1 MYMRLV
7 QLNVKEEALGE
18 LRSFYDL
25 NIVPAL
31 RLIRGCLY
39 AGLVQGSGRPSEC
52 VSMTFWDTAENADSY
67 EKSGLFKKLLEN
79 AGKYLADTSEWK
91 ILLTEDLS
99 VQYEE
104 VREEPVVNAYHL
116 ASSQTGE
123 LLSAARMRGIY
134 LRVVSPQLRPGKEE
148 EFKRIYTED
157 VLPKLRT
164 VRGCRYAALI
174 EHTSETRK
182 MLSMSIWDSKQ
193 DADDYEISGTFD
205 DLTDKVK
212 HTFSEIYQWKMR
224 LEQETGNQVVTSE
237 ELRVEGYSVVAGQSF
252 F

>member
-7 QLNVKEEALGE
+7 QLNVKPEAVGE
-18 LRSFYDL
+18 LRSYYDRH
-25 NIVPAL
+25 IVPAL
-31 RLIRGCLY
+31 HTIPGCLY
-39 AGLVQGSGRPSEC
+39 AGLVQGAARPSEC
-52 VSMTFWDTAENADSY
+52 ISMTFWDSAAHADEY
-67 EKSGLFKKLLEN
+67 ERSGAFKKLLES
-79 AGKYLADTSEWK
+79 AGKYLADSSEWK

-99 VQYEE
+99 VQYEQ
-104 VREEPVVNAYHL
+104 VHEEPVVNAYNV

-134 LRVVSPQLRPGKEE
+134 LRVVSPQLRPGKED
-148 EFKRIYTED
+148 EFKRIYIDE
-157 VLPKLRT
+157 VLPRLRT

-174 EHTSETRK
+174 EHVTESRK

-193 DADDYEISGTFD
+193 EADDYEISGTFD
-205 DLTDKVK
+205 ELTNKLK

-224 LEQETGNQVVTSE
+224 LEQETGSQVVTSE

-252 F
+252 L